1 MPPPTQITNSVCPAV
16 PLPKRGKF
24 DLCIL
29 MQDFATC
36 CRTIYDAADPGTR
49 AILDFAVDS
58 RQLPLIYS
66 VFVHALLSVD
76 TINSSPGA
84 ETVKVG
90 LEDLDFENV
99 VDLLCRD
106 FRDDFKLFMSLYD
119 PANREPGSL
128 TLR

>member
-1 MPPPTQITNSVCPAV
+1 MPND
-16 PLPKRGKF
+16 KR
-24 DLCIL
+24 LI
-29 MQDFATC
+29 MQGFAIC

-66 VFVHALLSVD
+66 GFVHALLSVD
-76 TINSSPGA
+76 TINCSPGA

-90 LEDLDFENV
+90 LEDLDFEDL

-128 TLR
+128 ALR